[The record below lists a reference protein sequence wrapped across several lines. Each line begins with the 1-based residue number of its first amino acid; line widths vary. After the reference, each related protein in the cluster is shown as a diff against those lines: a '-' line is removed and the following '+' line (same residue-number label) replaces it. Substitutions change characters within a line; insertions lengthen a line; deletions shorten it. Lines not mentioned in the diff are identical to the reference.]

1 MEVVFQIA
9 VLIVSVVVHEV
20 SHGLAAQALGDPT
33 ARLAGR
39 LSLNPLT
46 HLDIFGSFLVPLFLF
61 ITNAG
66 FVFGWAKPVP
76 VNPYNLRGKYG
87 EALVALAGPLSNLGV
102 ALAVGFLIRFLGP
115 VLPDS
120 FLHIAALVVLINVV
134 LAVFNLV
141 PLAPLDGSKILFGFF
156 PLYLAEA
163 RAFLERYGFLLTII
177 FIVFFFDFLSPVI
190 ASLFSLFTGLAF

>member
-1 MEVVFQIA
+1 MEAVFQIA
-9 VLIVSVVVHEV
+9 VLIMSVVVHEV

-33 ARLAGR
+33 ARLSGR
-39 LSLNPLT
+39 LSLNPLL

-87 EALVALAGPLSNLGV
+87 EALVAAAGPLANLGI
-102 ALAVGFLIRFLGP
+102 ALAVGLLIRFLGS

-120 FLHIAALVVLINVV
+120 FLHIAALVVLINIV

-141 PLAPLDGSKILFGFF
+141 PLPPLDGSKILFGFF
-156 PLYLAEA
+156 PLHLAEA
-163 RAFLERYGFLLTII
+163 RAFLERYGFLFVII
-177 FIVFFFDFLSPVI
+177 FIVFFFEFLSPVI